1 MPDDWLV
8 VALRFAL
15 YLDLM
20 VLFGVPLFSLHAM
33 RPDDRTSAL
42 AWKYVRIVGLAA
54 VLGIGLSLV
63 SMVMMAK
70 TMTGASE
77 YAELTAHVFGMI
89 MTGTSVGLAWTAR
102 IVVLLAAIPLIA
114 ALRTRPAL
122 RFGALAALGA
132 VALATVAWAGHGAM
146 DDGTR
151 GGLHLA
157 SDIAHL
163 LAAGAW
169 VGALFAFVVLSNG
182 ARGASSEVA
191 DLLGRASNGFAHIG
205 TVIVATLVLTG
216 AINYLLIVGPT
227 AEGLLTTAYGGLL
240 VAKLALFALMLVL
253 AAANRYR
260 LSPRLAGALKDGNHA
275 EAVAALRQSLLTET
289 CLAILILALVAWLGV
304 LSPAGT

>member
-102 IVVLLAAIPLIA
+102 IVVLLAALALIA

-227 AEGLLTTAYGGLL
+227 ADGLLTTAYGGLL